1 VAGGPYSAV
10 SEMWHSY
17 RWAKCGNG
25 QNVGMGKMWRC
36 AKCGRLAEYG
46 SRRNMADVQ
55 NVAVGEM
62 WLMGKMW
69 QWAKCG

>member
-1 VAGGPYSAV
+1 
-10 SEMWHSY
+10 
-17 RWAKCGNG
+17 
-25 QNVGMGKMWRC
+25 MGKMWQC
-36 AKCGRLAEYG
+36 AKCGRWAEYG
-46 SRRNMADVQ
+46 SGQNMADVQ